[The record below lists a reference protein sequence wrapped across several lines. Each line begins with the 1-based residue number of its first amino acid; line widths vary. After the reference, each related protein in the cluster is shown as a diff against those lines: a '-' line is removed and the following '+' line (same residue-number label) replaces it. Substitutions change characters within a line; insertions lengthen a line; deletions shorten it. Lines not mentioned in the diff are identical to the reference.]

1 MYYANSQIDF
11 PAYAATVFGSPP
23 PMHHTHTHTINS
35 DFQFFPSVC
44 NELISRWI
52 YCQIKVIGL
61 RRMRSSCSPPHS
73 HCCLHSRARAQRIC
87 RSIVH
92 ARARAPSTNNCV
104 CTVNMNSFRAASIC
118 PFAVWRSNDRFLVCQ
133 PCCAH
138 STRYQL
144 SHSNYALRAR
154 ACSNCTVGLGEGRR
168 RKMLN

>member
-23 PMHHTHTHTINS
+23 PMHHTHTHTINT

-44 NELISRWI
+44 NELISRCI

-92 ARARAPSTNNCV
+92 ARARTIDKQLRMHCEHELIQSGINL
-104 CTVNMNSFRAASIC
+104 SFCCLTIE
-118 PFAVWRSNDRFLVCQ
+118 RSVFGLPPVL
-133 PCCAH
+133 CAQH
-138 STRYQL
+138 TLPIESFK
-144 SHSNYALRAR
+144 LRVTC
-154 ACSNCTVGLGEGRR
+154 AC
-168 RKMLN
+168 ML